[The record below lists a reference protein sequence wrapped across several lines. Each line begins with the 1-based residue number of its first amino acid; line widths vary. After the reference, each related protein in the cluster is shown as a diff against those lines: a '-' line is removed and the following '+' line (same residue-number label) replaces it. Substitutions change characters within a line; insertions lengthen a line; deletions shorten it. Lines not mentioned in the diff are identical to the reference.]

1 MFGPGGSIA
10 TALGLTPEQAQGLAR
25 GFEMGPISAL
35 TDWNIGSSVTLD
47 HLWFQDS
54 VPSDDMKGAFTQFLF
69 DTFGG
74 PLGAMGS
81 QIASGVDD
89 MNEGNFNRGFEKFA
103 PAFFRGPMKAFRIS
117 QEGTVTSGQR
127 AKILD
132 AEFYTMGKLLGQG
145 LNFQSTTEAEIQK
158 ATFLAKRLTVEIQKE
173 RSKVLNQINMA
184 FAKDMENSTGRTQAN
199 IDAALDAVYEYNYRN
214 GFYAIGGDDINR
226 SLQGRARTRGTA
238 DQGLVVPQ
246 KGLAPLASDLVRSS
260 RTN

>member
-10 TALGLTPEQAQGLAR
+10 TALGLTPEQAQALAR

-89 MNEGNFNRGFEKFA
+89 IPVHYRSRDPKSYFLSQA
-103 PAFFRGPMKAFRIS
+103 PDGGS
-117 QEGTVTSGQR
+117 S
-127 AKILD
+127 
-132 AEFYTMGKLLGQG
+132 
-145 LNFQSTTEAEIQK
+145 
-158 ATFLAKRLTVEIQKE
+158 KRTK
-173 RSKVLNQINMA
+173 
-184 FAKDMENSTGRTQAN
+184 
-199 IDAALDAVYEYNYRN
+199 
-214 GFYAIGGDDINR
+214 
-226 SLQGRARTRGTA
+226 
-238 DQGLVVPQ
+238 
-246 KGLAPLASDLVRSS
+246 
-260 RTN
+260 